1 MPGKYNSEG
10 VKMNDY
16 VEIPDGEYILR
27 ITDATPGT
35 TANGDDK
42 VTVDYE
48 IVGGDYNL
56 EKIKFHTVV
65 FFKNRESKGAGITL
79 KFLRAIGEPYE
90 GQFSWD
96 ERNWVGKKLKAM
108 IMQEVATQGK
118 HAGKKF
124 PKIQWVNPVDGGPE
138 AAAEDVVPF

>member
-1 MPGKYNSEG
+1 
-10 VKMNDY
+10 MNDF
-16 VEIPDGEYILR
+16 VEIPDGEYTLR
-27 ITDATPGT
+27 IIDAKPGT
-35 TANGDDK
+35 TQAGDDK

-65 FFKNRESKGAGITL
+65 FFKNRESKGAGIAI
-79 KFLRAIGEPYE
+79 KFLKTIGEPFE

-96 ERNWVGKKLKAM
+96 ERNWIGKKLKAT
-108 IMQEVATQGK
+108 IVQEVATQGK

-124 PKIQWVNPVDGGPE
+124 PRIQWVNPVEGG
-138 AAAEDVVPF
+138 AAAASEEVPF